1 MIPSKKYHPRKE
13 VIKLNESNKVTFEE
27 LTASSKEKHLEE
39 IRQRLVDIINPYF
52 PHKEIKIS
60 NSSVGRFK

>member
-1 MIPSKKYHPRKE
+1 M
-13 VIKLNESNKVTFEE
+13 NESNKVTLSES
-27 LTASSKEKHLEE
+27 TASEKEKYLDEV
-39 IRQRLVDIINPYF
+39 RKMLTDIISPYF